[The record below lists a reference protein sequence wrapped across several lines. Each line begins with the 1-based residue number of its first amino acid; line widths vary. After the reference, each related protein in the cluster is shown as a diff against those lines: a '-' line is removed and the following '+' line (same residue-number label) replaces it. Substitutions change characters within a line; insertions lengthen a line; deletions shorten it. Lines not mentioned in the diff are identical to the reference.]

1 METSSQNQEAG
12 YKDSLLYQATN
23 EWDNISKYRYTF
35 VYGYKKKLYTI
46 ILTFAPEE
54 FYHLAGFQYLDDL
67 SIPRYNAKKMIHKI
81 LDGEIKQIDI
91 QKGANYETLVKPRLQ
106 ALLSLQNI
114 MDSNF
119 TLFSFRPDMYSSFRT
134 NISAD
139 YLISSTINGVSYVFL
154 FGGTPK
160 AIIRECICRSIFTKG
175 ERNYE
180 ENQRPYTV
188 LKKTK
193 TDLSTN
199 HETILYIKDGFSDP
213 DQASNN
219 DNESQNDI

>member
-1 METSSQNQEAG
+1 MEINDQKQEDN
-12 YKDSLLYQATN
+12 YRDSLLYKATS
-23 EWDNISKYRYTF
+23 EWDSISQYRYSF

-67 SIPRYNAKKMIHKI
+67 SIPHYNARKMISRI
-81 LDGEIKQIDI
+81 LAGEIKQSDI
-91 QKGANYETLVKPRLQ
+91 EKGINYEAFVKPRLQ
-106 ALLSLQNI
+106 ALLTLQSI
-114 MDSNF
+114 LDSDF

-139 YLISSTINGVSYVFL
+139 YLISSMINGVSYVFL
-154 FGGTPK
+154 FGGSPR

-175 ERNYE
+175 ERDYE

-193 TDLSTN
+193 TDLTSN
-199 HETILYIKDGFSDP
+199 QETILFMKPGFSDP
-213 DQASNN
+213 DQKPDDDQDPHNN
-219 DNESQNDI
+219 P